1 MDTKTHKKVVEIA
14 VNYLDKDIL
23 TNNIESLIFYGAQP
37 DFDETDGAF
46 KHHFYNPATDK
57 NYAGEYDSALA
68 RFTKYYIA
76 AINNYQNNNAQYIE
90 YIGRSLHYLVDL
102 NTPVHTYNQ
111 DTFDAVVNANMHVN
125 FEAKCDEL
133 IDNYNPNV
141 INGINNLHYFV
152 ANNIVTI
159 GKYCALIASK
169 SYYNLVNNKE
179 PKIDICNKSINN
191 AIINTIGILYR
202 FCKEWG

>member
-14 VNYLDKDIL
+14 VNYLNKDIL
-23 TNNIESLIFYGAQP
+23 TNNMESLIFYGAQP

-46 KHHFYNPATDK
+46 KHHFYNPATNK

-68 RFTKYYIA
+68 RFAKYYLL
-76 AINNYQNNNAQYIE
+76 AINNCQNNNGKYVE
-90 YIGRSLHYLVDL
+90 YIGRSIHYLVDL

-111 DTFDAVVNANMHVN
+111 DAFDAVVNVNMHVN
-125 FEAKCDEL
+125 FETECDNL
-133 IDNYNPNV
+133 VDNFSNDNIQIDNIDYF
-141 INGINNLHYFV
+141 INNS
-152 ANNIVTI
+152 IKTI
-159 GKYCALIASK
+159 GMSCALTASK

-202 FCKEWG
+202 FCNEWG

>member
-14 VNYLDKDIL
+14 VNYLNKDIL
-23 TNNIESLIFYGAQP
+23 TNNMESLIFYGAQP

-46 KHHFYNPATDK
+46 KHHFYNPATNK

-68 RFTKYYIA
+68 RFIKYYLT
-76 AINNYQNNNAQYIE
+76 AINSYPNNNNQYVE
-90 YIGRSLHYLVDL
+90 YIGRSIHYLVDL

-111 DTFDAVVNANMHVN
+111 DAFDAVVNVNMHVN
-125 FEAKCDEL
+125 FETECDNL
-133 IDNYNPNV
+133 VDNFSNDNIQIDN
-141 INGINNLHYFV
+141 IDYFV
-152 ANNIVTI
+152 NNSIKTI
-159 GKYCALIASK
+159 GMSCALTASK